1 MREDSDIQCRV
12 RRLLRLSGLL
22 LAIAALSEP
31 VSAQSVPLFDVDA
44 VTMPDPVTLQPQLDI
59 YVRVPYSSLQF
70 ISQSGKFIAQYTVLA
85 ELYRVDED
93 GDQQG
98 VVVSRIWERNVPKLD
113 SYDATQSGTLDY
125 TTHTV
130 SDILPGVYLLEVQ
143 IEDGFAGSSY
153 VKQIPVK
160 VRPLSAFASLSD
172 ILLADSYNVESKT
185 MVPSVTDVV
194 GNDRGLF
201 TLYYEMAAKEA
212 IKARVTYSVYKLKN
226 SDNARSVKTL
236 LGLGKKEEPV
246 EASVS
251 FEALDL
257 LSLKKGRNPATLS
270 IPLEEFEVGD
280 FAVEITISN
289 ADGVALDSVRKIISV
304 RWMGLADQIRDVNEA
319 VEQLTYIAKGR
330 ELKWLRSGNTDAEKI
345 RRFQQ
350 FWKKR
355 DPTPLS
361 DRNERMEE
369 YYFRIAHANREYGN
383 FSKGWKTD
391 RGQVFV
397 LYGEPDFVERHTYSF
412 GISKPYEKWVYN
424 SFGRRF
430 IFVDRTGVGD
440 YEILIPIWDERN
452 RIR

>member
-44 VTMPDPVTLQPQLDI
+44 VTMPDPVTLLPQLDI

-70 ISQSGKFIAQYTVLA
+70 ISQSGKFVAQYTVLA

-93 GDQQG
+93 GDQQS
-98 VVVSRIWERNVPKLD
+98 VVVSRIWERNVPKLE
-113 SYDATQSGTLDY
+113 SYDVTQSGTLDY

-172 ILLADSYNVESKT
+172 ILLADSYDMESKT

-236 LGLGKKEEPV
+236 LGLGKKEKPV

-330 ELKWLRSGNTDAEKI
+330 ELKWLRSGDTDAEKI

-361 DRNERMEE
+361 ERNERMEE

-397 LYGEPDFVERHTYSF
+397 LYGEPDYVERHTYSF